1 MSDLKLKPRKAFLQ
15 DELNIERLTHIQWY
29 GIIRAM
35 QKYAEH
41 YHEVQ
46 QQANGAETSAE
57 PSLHKHDVSQQ
68 RELLFKFHSWYN
80 DEYATSALDSNRIV
94 DEYIKTNSA

>member
-15 DELNIERLTHIQWY
+15 DELNIERLTPIQWY

-57 PSLHKHDVSQQ
+57 PALYKHIVSNNEVMVCDCKKEWSEWEWKHNKC
-68 RELLFKFHSWYN
+68 RKCGGII
-80 DEYATSALDSNRIV
+80 EY
-94 DEYIKTNSA
+94 